1 MTNNVQT
8 QKPLSKPT
16 NEIDLQALTTTPF
29 VSSDYMSDRI
39 RNKFRDFVYIL
50 ESYEEEYIGVDGK
63 TKKRVVQRQRLNDD
77 GTPMIQVN
85 RDLWASMELFTQ
97 DFRLG
102 NLNKDEAFYV
112 RYHIDLCT
120 DILTAMPES
129 FNKPALIA
137 LERALAVT
145 ETSQSKGGFLRRMFN
160 TFFQHSSV
168 KEDAPTK
175 RSFFGLGKK
184 NKVE

>member
-1 MTNNVQT
+1 MTNNNVQT
-8 QKPLSKPT
+8 QKPVSKPT
-16 NEIDLQALTTTPF
+16 NEIDMQMITTFPF
-29 VSSDYMSDRI
+29 ISSDHMSDRI
-39 RNKFRDFVYIL
+39 RNKFREFAYV
-50 ESYEEEYIGVDGK
+50 VDEKGE
-63 TKKRVVQRQRLNDD
+63 RVKDDQGNDQL
-77 GTPMIQVN
+77 QVT
-85 RDLWASMELFTQ
+85 RDLWANMELFTQ

-102 NLNKDEAFYV
+102 NLNKDESFYV
-112 RYHIDLCT
+112 RYHIDLCS
-120 DILTAMPES
+120 DILTALPES
-129 FNKPALIA
+129 FHKPALIA
-137 LERALAVT
+137 LERSIAVT